1 VKPGTY
7 YIGDLCY
14 VMGDDDATWA
24 EVCSRIETGGG
35 EHRLSNGTEI
45 AVYSTHYG
53 DDVYEDNEGHAYS
66 VDSGTLG
73 CVRVDELPADAD
85 TEAGRI
91 VTFSEDFSTRKTP
104 KTSTIVFGNIRVR
117 TKLF

>member
-14 VMGDDDATWA
+14 VLGGVDATWA
-24 EVCSRIETGGG
+24 EVCNHIETGGG

-53 DDVYEDNEGHAYS
+53 DGIYDDNEGHAYS
-66 VDSGTLG
+66 VDSGALG
-73 CVRVDELPADAD
+73 CVLVADLPADAN
-85 TEAGRI
+85 TESGRI
-91 VTFSEDFSTRKTP
+91 VTFATDFKTRKTP
-104 KTSTIVFGNIRVR
+104 KTSTIAFGGVRIR
-117 TKLF
+117 TA